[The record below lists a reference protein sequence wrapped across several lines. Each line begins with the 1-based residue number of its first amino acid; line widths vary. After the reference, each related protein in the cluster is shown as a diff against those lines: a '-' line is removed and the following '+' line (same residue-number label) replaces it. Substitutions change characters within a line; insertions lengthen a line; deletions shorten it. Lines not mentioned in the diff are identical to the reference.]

1 MTTPMKNLDC
11 HTKRG
16 RKFIV
21 AQHDTTKILKRIFPS
36 LIFVHSANATQA
48 EDCYIYCNKKL
59 SGVAE
64 IKCRE
69 YINRRT
75 QLPYKL
81 DTIRKQYDN
90 EYLITKTKIDNLRMI
105 SEQRKIPSF
114 IFLNLP
120 SEKKIVRFKI
130 TNANGDLVMPI
141 QSRTT
146 RTMYSCNNYKG
157 TTERENAFLPID
169 NKNVMLIS
177 Y

>member
-81 DTIRKQYDN
+81 DTIRKQDCALQDY
-90 EYLITKTKIDNLRMI
+90 
-105 SEQRKIPSF
+105 QRERRP
-114 IFLNLP
+114 
-120 SEKKIVRFKI
+120 R
-130 TNANGDLVMPI
+130 NANSITHHTHDV
-141 QSRTT
+141 
-146 RTMYSCNNYKG
+146 
-157 TTERENAFLPID
+157 
-169 NKNVMLIS
+169 
-177 Y
+177 